1 MESADFLTFRMYV
14 LHVCICILYVFVF
27 VSRAKQLG
35 DAGSSGV
42 SGLHTSL
49 GQLRITVSQPISD
62 TMQFTQSDMCAVL
75 QAKYNQAVKNTIYI
89 YSRRRGRHTDILPR
103 GGGGGGLLPIALLL
117 RWPGLPEVSVNVLLQ
132 KSPNPTMPTGRS
144 HCLTVIQRQQGTT
157 RSQ

>member
-1 MESADFLTFRMYV
+1 MYLYFACV
-14 LHVCICILYVFVF
+14 NLYFYVFVFVSRAKQLRDAGSSGVSGLHKICIFFCIFYCTCICICICVCICKFWYLYVCILYVFIF

-62 TMQFTQSDMCAVL
+62 TMQFTQSDMCAVI

-89 YSRRRGRHTDILPR
+89 YSRRRG
-103 GGGGGGLLPIALLL
+103 
-117 RWPGLPEVSVNVLLQ
+117 
-132 KSPNPTMPTGRS
+132 
-144 HCLTVIQRQQGTT
+144 
-157 RSQ
+157 